1 MYIKY
6 ITYNFSTVI
15 GPNVCDSWNTTKQ
28 KEIGKIMQCPFIKS
42 PSLYM
47 VMVFLLQRNYYY
59 AFIVKQMKKNTF

>member
-15 GPNVCDSWNTTKQ
+15 GPNVCDWWNIINQ

-42 PSLYM
+42 PSLWYGNGF
-47 VMVFLLQRNYYY
+47 FLIEKLLLC
-59 AFIVKQMKKNTF
+59 IHC